1 MGLGWGEGWGEV
13 EVEGAHHDVRREVA
27 ACAQRLHEA
36 AGLGL
41 G

>member
-13 EVEGAHHDVRREVA
+13 EVAHHDVRREVP